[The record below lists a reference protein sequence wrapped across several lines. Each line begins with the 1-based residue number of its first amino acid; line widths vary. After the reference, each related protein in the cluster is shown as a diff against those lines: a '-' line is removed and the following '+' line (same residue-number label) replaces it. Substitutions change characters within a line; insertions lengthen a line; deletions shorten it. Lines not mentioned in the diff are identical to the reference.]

1 MNIALVF
8 DGLQIGGIERVGGDY
23 VRLLNELGHSVT
35 VINLCPQLN
44 QMESEMPEGTRIE
57 HVSFPRIVCPEQY
70 AQLVKR
76 NLLGRF
82 IYPMATI
89 ALGTVDEVYKVISR
103 MYPFLKEE
111 YDIAIAFSG
120 HFNDLTFVADGFIR
134 AKAKICWL
142 HGALYGYLITSDGFY
157 NLYKKIR
164 NLVVLVDDAQDEAL
178 IYNHQNAFNIHKIYN
193 PTYIANRTVDE
204 DEVKRLKEMYGD
216 FMIMVSRFKYPHK
229 DQFTVCDALEKLV
242 NEYNSNLHLLFI
254 GDGPD
259 EQRVKM
265 HVSKKDERV
274 SSHIHFMGAR
284 SDVQNYY
291 AAAKLLVHASVA
303 GEGLPTVMIEALSY
317 NLPMVVTDS
326 KVGPREILGND
337 EYGLLC
343 KVKDSD
349 DMARKIYRLQTD
361 ERLYQKYK
369 TLSGER
375 LEAFKPET
383 IKIQLQAMLN
393 DMMAKSHVGG
403 Y

>member
-23 VRLLNELGHSVT
+23 VRLFNELGHSVT
-35 VINLCPQLN
+35 VINLCPQQN

-57 HVSFPRIVCPEQY
+57 HVSFPRKACPEQY

-82 IYPMATI
+82 IYPIATI
-89 ALGTVDEVYKVISR
+89 ALCTADEVYKVISR
-103 MYPFLKEE
+103 MHPFLKEE

-164 NLVVLVDDAQDEAL
+164 NLVVLVDDAQEEAL
-178 IYNHQNAFNIHKIYN
+178 IYNHQESFNIHKLYN
-193 PTYIANRTVDE
+193 PTYIANRTVD
-204 DEVKRLKEMYGD
+204 DHEVRRLKETYGD

-229 DQFTVCDALEKLV
+229 DQFTVCDAMEVLVEK
-242 NEYNSNLHLLFI
+242 YDSNLNLLFL

-259 EQRVKM
+259 EERVKK
-265 HVSKKDERV
+265 HVGKKNPKI
-274 SSHIHFMGAR
+274 SSHIHFLGAR
-284 SDVQNYY
+284 NDVQNYY

-343 KVKDSD
+343 KVQDPD
-349 DMARKIYRLQTD
+349 DMAKKINKLITDTILYREYQEKSLERLQ
-361 ERLYQKYK
+361 
-369 TLSGER
+369 
-375 LEAFKPET
+375 AFKPET
-383 IKIQLQAMLN
+383 IKLKLSEVLYCVTAQNKFEL
-393 DMMAKSHVGG
+393 
-403 Y
+403 